1 MPCCSERSCR
11 FCARSCRS
19 CCATLHFS
27 MRRRRHTC
35 VYSERC
41 ADRSYAP
48 EIRCRKSACTY
59 PDLVPGAQ
67 CHRCSRC
74 HSNQCNSGAR
84 LRRQR
89 ACFIPGETEEIW
101 TASTVAAMKWL
112 LQNVCLRAAFAA
124 KNPRYAL
131 NAMVR
136 EFTSADET
144 FLARLSGSSPREIR
158 TYLDEP
164 INTPAFAA
172 HLRKEEGHF
181 RSLSIKSAD
190 LFAKKILN
198 QYAAVRALRPDCI
211 VETGVAN
218 GVSSS
223 YLLLALQKNK
233 RGHLHSIGLG
243 DRAFLLVGRDLGW
256 LVPEW
261 LRATWQ
267 VHLGDARDILP
278 RLLNRLGKIGV
289 FIHDSLHTYDHM
301 KIGRAH
307 V

>member
-1 MPCCSERSCR
+1 
-11 FCARSCRS
+11 
-19 CCATLHFS
+19 
-27 MRRRRHTC
+27 
-35 VYSERC
+35 
-41 ADRSYAP
+41 
-48 EIRCRKSACTY
+48 
-59 PDLVPGAQ
+59 
-67 CHRCSRC
+67 
-74 HSNQCNSGAR
+74 
-84 LRRQR
+84 
-89 ACFIPGETEEIW
+89 
-101 TASTVAAMKWL
+101 MKWL

-261 LRATWQ
+261 LRTAWH
-267 VHLGDARDILP
+267 VHLGDSARSGSSSTTVYTLTI
-278 RLLNRLGKIGV
+278 
-289 FIHDSLHTYDHM
+289 T
-301 KIGRAH
+301 
-307 V
+307 